1 MLHGSVLARHGAAST
16 VNVPDTNFI
25 DTMKFDC
32 RSECFRKLSSD
43 TTAAT
48 QTQSAVSH
56 AADAPHAGPKV
67 LVKLDTVPRVRL
79 DKTSLAPGKLE
90 KQQSLD
96 TALLC
101 RRSSASHR
109 DSAGERRASA
119 TPLQSSHDVSDASKH
134 GTVSR
139 LIYHVIVV
147 VIVND
152 KVL

>member
-1 MLHGSVLARHGAAST
+1 MMLHGSVLARHGAAST

-48 QTQSAVSH
+48 QTQSAD

-67 LVKLDTVPRVRL
+67 LVKLDTVPSVRL
-79 DKTSLAPGKLE
+79 DKTSLALGKLE

-96 TALLC
+96 TALLS
-101 RRSSASHR
+101 RRGSASHR

-119 TPLQSSHDVSDASKH
+119 TPLQSSRDVSDASKH

-139 LIYHVIVV
+139 LIHHVIVV